1 MSHLQS
7 VPNKSPNYN
16 SRFVE
21 LIIFT
26 DSTVEEQAV
35 IKVEV
40 KLEVTETQETLVEPV
55 NTMR

>member
-1 MSHLQS
+1 MSLINHH
-7 VPNKSPNYN
+7 YD